1 MATTDQMST
10 SQWVQFFTGSGLPS
24 DVCVRYAVIF
34 SENRIQ
40 RGMLLDLTK
49 EYLFDMGI
57 HAMGDV
63 IAILKHAKH
72 VHTQEAQEKVM
83 NSASTATKLAVGIP
97 SRYTRKVLDKPQ
109 VPTARVSFQD
119 PRDQT
124 DDSGG
129 AVVRPVAKRRSVEE
143 PVTGVAKQQRGAG
156 WGVAAP
162 PRVAA
167 SRVAPV
173 VAPAPVAPPTEGP
186 TLKVHLPSGP
196 RAQQLLEKAQAS
208 LGVAAGKRS
217 VFSRLGDS
225 AVSSTTDLAPSKAV
239 ATGSSVFGRLGPSTE
254 EVRSPS
260 LGRKGLPPA
269 FHGVLALAA
278 EAAARSPPPSTGRV
292 IKLTGGSGSRPVS
305 RRQVIAPSPAATR
318 GQRLQ
323 SAVGCPGGLM
333 LRKSLSDA
341 TSDSRMGPRFSSTP
355 GSAQAAG
362 VRYRLGPQTRSVKT
376 SVAPVR
382 TVARPTMV
390 ATTRQTARLVPTST
404 RAALGRSGIS
414 GSAAAPRNVFKRL
427 GNGAGAF

>member
-1 MATTDQMST
+1 T

-72 VHTQEAQEKVM
+72 VHSQEAQEKVM
-83 NSASTATKLAVGIP
+83 NSASATAKLAVGIP
-97 SRYTRKVLDKPQ
+97 SRYTRKVLDQPQ

-124 DDSGG
+124 DDRGG

-143 PVTGVAKQQRGAG
+143 PSASVAKQQRGAG

-196 RAQQLLEKAQAS
+196 RAQQLLEKAQGS
-208 LGVAAGKRS
+208 LGIPVGKRS
-217 VFSRLGDS
+217 VFARLGDS
-225 AVSSTTDLAPSKAV
+225 AVSSTTDLAPSKVAV
-239 ATGSSVFGRLGPSTE
+239 GSSVFGRLGPSTE
-254 EVRSPS
+254 EVQAPS
-260 LGRKGLPPA
+260 LARKGLPLA
-269 FHGVLALAA
+269 FRGVLA
-278 EAAARSPPPSTGRV
+278 AAAAASRSQAPSTGRV
-292 IKLTGGSGSRPVS
+292 IKLTGSPASSHLPS
-305 RRQVIAPSPAATR
+305 RRQVIAPSSTARSP
-318 GQRLQ
+318 RLQ

-341 TSDSRMGPRFSSTP
+341 TSSSRMSARFSPTSGSTP
-355 GSAQAAG
+355 VAG
-362 VRYRLGPQTRSVKT
+362 VRYRLGPQASTRTVRT
-376 SVAPVR
+376 PAAATVR

-390 ATTRQTARLVPTST
+390 ATSRQTARLVPTSS
-404 RAALGRSGIS
+404 RAALARSGIS
-414 GSAAAPRNVFKRL
+414 GSSAAPRNVFTRL
-427 GNGAGAF
+427 GNGASAF